1 MERNRTFQGGVVR
14 SVNIIW
20 IVVALCLGAALLYF
34 VWREIAIAKA
44 IAADGLI
51 LQAGQRMRRLWLII
65 IGLLS
70 AASLLLANWSYAQ
83 SRIVTQKRREYA
95 WLSTAGVILA
105 VMAVAYGY
113 SMMSSLG

>member
-1 MERNRTFQGGVVR
+1 MEGKNTFQRNVVR
-14 SVNIIW
+14 SSNIVW
-20 IVVALCLGAALLYF
+20 IILALCLGTALLYF

-95 WLSTAGVILA
+95 WLSAAGVILA
-105 VMAVAYGY
+105 VVAVAYGY
-113 SMMSSLG
+113 NMMSSLG